1 MLQLGRFETQ
11 IFFAFTPY
19 RTKHGLN
26 LVLIDIFS
34 HHWDSESSVVC
45 DVSEDTTYVGYE
57 SGNEQRES
65 SLASSDFT
73 NNEQLDGGNHT
84 AAVQNRQG
92 WKKRPRVGQIPDEQE
107 ETTMNP
113 TTLEKALKSYAI
125 WKNGLVVQPTVGTH
139 FDSMAEAFE
148 FYNLYSWQIGF
159 GIRYDRSRW
168 NSQRTKT
175 IQDIV
180 CGCAELSN
188 VSNLRCRTL
197 KSGGPSMITSI
208 WTTRSRSSLFSW
220 CAVRSS

>member
-1 MLQLGRFETQ
+1 
-11 IFFAFTPY
+11 
-19 RTKHGLN
+19 
-26 LVLIDIFS
+26 
-34 HHWDSESSVVC
+34 
-45 DVSEDTTYVGYE
+45 
-57 SGNEQRES
+57 
-65 SLASSDFT
+65 
-73 NNEQLDGGNHT
+73 
-84 AAVQNRQG
+84 
-92 WKKRPRVGQIPDEQE
+92 
-107 ETTMNP
+107 MNP

-180 CGCAELSN
+180 CGCAVSFLFHFVFTYVDFCQEYYILLNCTVVTMFFELYNVWIFNLQVLKQSSWVQELSN
-188 VSNLRCRTL
+188 VSNLRCRTP
-197 KSGGPSMITSI
+197 KSGGPSMSTSI
-208 WTTRSRSSLFSW
+208 WITRSRSSLFSW